1 MMECRLKEAMDGRTI
16 RWLSERSGVHRNTLS
31 SYLKG
36 NAPQLD
42 KAYKIAFV
50 LNKSVYDIWPPE

>member
-1 MMECRLKEAMDGRTI
+1 MECRLNEALDGRTI
-16 RWLSERSGVHRNTLS
+16 KWLSKKTGLHRNTLS

-42 KAYKIAFV
+42 KAYKVAAAI
-50 LNKSVYDIWPPE
+50 NKTVYDIWPSEE